1 MPVNILMPAL
11 SPTMEKG
18 NLSKWLK
25 KEGDKVK
32 PGDVIAE
39 IETDKA
45 TMEYE
50 AIDEGTLAKIVV
62 PEGTQDVPVNQLI
75 AVLAEEGENVQ
86 AAAASAGKTAVPAKV
101 ATAPAKS
108 TDAAS
113 AAISPPSSPLPQKP
127 AAQPSEQPRE
137 AAERAPTPSLQME
150 NAPVA
155 ERRTTGGNRIFS
167 SPLARRLAREAGI
180 DLGRIQGSG
189 PHGRIIARDVAAAK
203 TGKGLAAPAPTA
215 APSSAPIPVAA
226 PSDEKIRALFESGSY
241 DVVPHDNMRR
251 VIARRLVEAKLT
263 IPHFYLTLECRV
275 GTLLAAREEINAAAP
290 KDKDG
295 KPAYKISVN
304 DFVIKALAQALQRVP
319 EANVTWT
326 EGAMLKHK
334 HSDIGVAVSIPG
346 GLITPVI
353 RRAEAKSLAVISNEM
368 KDFAARARARKLKP
382 DEYQGGTSAVSNL
395 GMYGIKEFAAVINPP
410 HATILAVGASEERAV
425 VRNGKIEAEWM
436 MSATLS
442 TDHRAVDGALGAQL
456 LGAFKALIEN
466 PMLMLV

>member
-1 MPVNILMPAL
+1 MN
-11 SPTMEKG
+11 
-18 NLSKWLK
+18 
-25 KEGDKVK
+25 
-32 PGDVIAE
+32 
-39 IETDKA
+39 
-45 TMEYE
+45 
-50 AIDEGTLAKIVV
+50 
-62 PEGTQDVPVNQLI
+62 
-75 AVLAEEGENVQ
+75 
-86 AAAASAGKTAVPAKV
+86 
-101 ATAPAKS
+101 
-108 TDAAS
+108 
-113 AAISPPSSPLPQKP
+113 
-127 AAQPSEQPRE
+127 
-137 AAERAPTPSLQME
+137 
-150 NAPVA
+150 
-155 ERRTTGGNRIFS
+155 
-167 SPLARRLAREAGI
+167 
-180 DLGRIQGSG
+180 
-189 PHGRIIARDVAAAK
+189 
-203 TGKGLAAPAPTA
+203 
-215 APSSAPIPVAA
+215 
-226 PSDEKIRALFESGSY
+226 
-241 DVVPHDNMRR
+241 VVPHDNMRK

-295 KPAYKISVN
+295 KSAYKISVN
-304 DFVIKALAQALQRVP
+304 DFVIKALALSLQRVP

-368 KDFAARARARKLKP
+368 KDFAMRARARKLKP